1 MFARH
6 RTAVI
11 TAIKPETTGQQSWP
25 CRNPLRFIGK
35 SHGTQQHTIGPVA
48 PIGDDVHAVVDAI
61 ADIHIKPPWLTE
73 QGFILR

>member
-11 TAIKPETTGQQSWP
+11 TAIKPETTGQQPGP

-61 ADIHIKPPWLTE
+61 ADVHIKPPWLTE
-73 QGFILR
+73 QGFVLR